1 MATLGLRS
9 WVLILTLA
17 PTVLIGVLLGSYFT
31 FHRFQELDEELIER
45 GSNIVEPLAIASEY
59 GMLHNSREMLKRL
72 VGVSH
77 RRHSETVRAIAIF
90 DTRHK
95 VFVTSN
101 YIRNFN
107 TLRLPPGSTVPPNT
121 MLEYTSN
128 GDLILRTP
136 IHQESNLYG
145 LKPDEPTP
153 IIGYVVAQ
161 LNSDG
166 AVLEQ
171 HRSALAAGIIVL
183 VGVILNLLF
192 TFRLVKQVTEPISEM
207 VDAVDMIRRGRL
219 DTRVAGPL
227 IGELDELRQGINAM
241 AKSLDESHLEMQQN
255 IDQATSDLRETLE
268 QIEIQNIELD
278 MAKKRA
284 QEANRVKSEFLA
296 NMSHELRTP
305 LNGVI
310 GFTRQLLKTPMTPQ
324 QKDYLVTTEKSANN
338 LLTIINDI
346 LDFSKLEAGKLQLEQ
361 MPFMLRDTIYEVA
374 TLLAPNSHEKGLEM
388 VVRVADK
395 VPDNLIGDAFRI
407 KQVLTNLVGNAVKFT
422 EQGSVEIS
430 SKLLK
435 EHEDKVTLKIIVKD
449 TGIGVSEEQQKSLF
463 QAFGQG
469 DSSITRRFGG
479 TGLGLVISQRL
490 VHQMGGEMGFES
502 TPGKS
507 TTFWFTLCCT
517 RSPLPLGEP
526 LPLDEVHDR
535 AVLIYEPQDSSR
547 RALADPLINWH
558 MNVVSVS
565 EPFEWQHQLNSG
577 QHFLA
582 TLISCASCEKD
593 MSQMGQLIRQ
603 AKVCSD
609 QVIVLTNHSDPN
621 VHEMLR
627 EMGAD
632 NSIAKPVNPSRVCRT
647 IGHFKPL
654 QTVAHKPQPAK
665 AAKHDARILAVD
677 DNPANL
683 KLIAALL
690 SDLVNEVETCEDGE
704 FAVEKALKQSYDLI
718 LMDIQMPRMDGVTA
732 TKEIRKT
739 ELNRSTPV
747 VAVTAH
753 AMQGEQERLL
763 SQGMDDYLTKPID
776 EEALQ
781 RLILRWVPKL
791 SADSSADLASID
803 GIDWDLALKRAGG
816 RESLA
821 QEMLQMLLDSLPDV
835 SDSLNKAYQ
844 EQDRAELL
852 HHVHKL
858 NGACCY
864 TGVPALNKLAN
875 ELETLLKQGIELPDI
890 EPEYLEMLD
899 EIALLQQAAKAVMA

>member
-31 FHRFQELDEELIER
+31 FHSFQQLDEELIER

-166 AVLEQ
+166 AVLAQ
-171 HRSALAAGIIVL
+171 HRSALAAGIIVM

-324 QKDYLVTTEKSANN
+324 QKDYLVTIEKSANN

-388 VVRVADK
+388 VVRVMDK

-422 EQGSVEIS
+422 DQGSVEIS

-435 EHEDKVTLKIIVKD
+435 EHEDKVTLKIMVTD

-469 DSSITRRFGG
+469 DTSITRRFGG

-490 VHQMGGEMGFES
+490 VHQMGGEMGFDS
-502 TPGKS
+502 TPGES

-526 LPLDEVHDR
+526 LPLDAVFEQS
-535 AVLIYEPQDSSR
+535 VLIYEPQAASR
-547 RALADPLINWH
+547 RALSEPLLNWNI
-558 MNVVSVS
+558 NVVSVS
-565 EPFEWQHQLNSG
+565 EPFEWQYQLNSG
-577 QHFLA
+577 QRFLA

-603 AKVCSD
+603 AKVCSN
-609 QVIVLTNHSDPN
+609 QVIVITNHSDPN
-621 VHEMLR
+621 IHDRLR
-627 EMGAD
+627 EQGAD
-632 NSIAKPVNPSRVCRT
+632 YSLAKPVSPSKVCRLV
-647 IGHFKPL
+647 GNFKPAEK
-654 QTVAHKPQPAK
+654 VQPVK
-665 AAKHDARILAVD
+665 VESKITRHDARVMAVD

-690 SDLVNEVETCEDGE
+690 DDIVNEVEICEDGE
-704 FAVEKALKQSYDLI
+704 FAVEKAQKQSYDLI

-732 TKEIRKT
+732 TQEIRKT
-739 ELNRSTPV
+739 ELNRSTPII
-747 VAVTAH
+747 AVTAH
-753 AMQGEQERLL
+753 AMSGEQERLL
-763 SQGMDDYLTKPID
+763 SKGMDDYLTKPID

-781 RLILRWVPKL
+781 RLLLRWIPKL
-791 SADSSADLASID
+791 NSQGTSLATID
-803 GIDWDLALKRAGG
+803 GIDWSLALKRAGG
-816 RESLA
+816 REALA
-821 QEMLQMLLDSLPDV
+821 QEMLQMLLDSLPEV
-835 SDSLNKAYQ
+835 KTSLDNAYQ
-844 EQDRAELL
+844 EQDREQLL

-864 TGVPALNKLAN
+864 TGVPQLNKLAN
-875 ELETLLKQGIELPDI
+875 QLETLLKQGIELPDL
-890 EPEYLEMLD
+890 EPELLEMHD
-899 EIALLQQAAKAVMA
+899 EISLLLEAAKATQA